1 MKRARF
7 TEEQIIAVLR
17 EHEAG
22 AKTADLARTHGI
34 SEATLYN
41 WKARYG
47 GMDVSEAKRLKQLED
62 ETAKL
67 KKLLAEQ
74 MLDAAAPPMRK
85 SGRSAPKSGWLSRFY
100 STPVRGGAMCRACPG
115 AT

>member
-7 TEEQIIAVLR
+7 TEEQIIGVLR

-22 AKTADLARTHGI
+22 AKTADLARKHGV

-41 WKARYG
+41 WRAKYG

-62 ETAKL
+62 ENAKL
-67 KKLLAEQ
+67 KKLLAEA
-74 MLDAAAPPMRK
+74 MLDTSAMR
-85 SGRSAPKSGWLSRFY
+85 PSRPFN
-100 STPVRGGAMCRACPG
+100 R
-115 AT
+115 

>member
-7 TEEQIIAVLR
+7 TEEQIIGVLR

-22 AKTADLARTHGI
+22 DKAADVARKHGV

-41 WKARYG
+41 WKAKFG
-47 GMDVSEAKRLKQLED
+47 GMNVSEAKRLRQLED
-62 ETAKL
+62 ENAKL

-74 MLDAAAPPMRK
+74 MLDAAALRE
-85 SGRSAPKSGWLSRFY
+85 LL
-100 STPVRGGAMCRACPG
+100 
-115 AT
+115 